1 MGTDGKTKLAVNGG
15 AKAVTAEPGDLFTWP
30 IVTSEDEE
38 AVLAV
43 LRRGAMSGT
52 DVTHLFEADLSA
64 WFGMKHVLCHNT
76 GTAAIQAAMYACG
89 VRTGDEVICQ
99 SMTYWGTV
107 LQAPDL

>member
-1 MGTDGKTKLAVNGG
+1 MGSDLKTKLAVNGG

-64 WFGMKHVLCHNT
+64 WFGMKHVL
-76 GTAAIQAAMYACG
+76 
-89 VRTGDEVICQ
+89 
-99 SMTYWGTV
+99 
-107 LQAPDL
+107 